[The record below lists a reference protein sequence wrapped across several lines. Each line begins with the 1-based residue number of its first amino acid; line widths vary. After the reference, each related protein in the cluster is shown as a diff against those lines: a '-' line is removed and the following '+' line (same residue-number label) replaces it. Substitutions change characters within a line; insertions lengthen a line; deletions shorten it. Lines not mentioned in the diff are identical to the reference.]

1 MKTLLIDNY
10 DSYTYNLFQLIAEVN
25 GEEPVVVRNDA
36 PVDGLPDLRAFDNL
50 VVSPGPGHPGE
61 ARDFGIGSRLLATS
75 PVPVL
80 GVCLGH
86 QGIALGE
93 AGLVGPAPEPRHG
106 HLSTIRHDGR
116 DLFHGLPQHFTA
128 VRYHSLA
135 VREPLPESLEATAWA
150 EDGVLMGLRHRSRPL
165 WGVQFHPES
174 VLTEY
179 GHRMLVNFRN
189 LTAERA
195 GKLRTKNTAVPS
207 HEQLRRRV
215 VVPECDAGARRP
227 VGGLLGLGG
236 LRRPVAAAVF
246 QVAAVTQ
253 ARASAPGGPGRT
265 GLGETTPSS
274 RPTPSAGVGL
284 RPESVAETPVAPTP
298 GGAAAAAGSGA
309 DPEAAASAPAAGV
322 GPRPESVAAAP
333 LAGTPLG
340 AAPAAGPEAAAS
352 DPAAEVGARPE
363 SVASSPAAVAPGG
376 GAPAAGSGTSPE
388 AVASDPAAEVGP
400 RPEPL
405 ASSPDAGTPLGAAP
419 SAGREAAASAPAAVA
434 PGGGALAAGSGASP
448 EAVASDPA
456 AGVGPRPESVAF
468 GPDAVGP
475 GEGVP
480 AAGAR
485 LRSGAVSSSS
495 TAPVPG
501 GDVPATTVPGEGAA
515 PSGAASVPGQGSP
528 ATGGSAVPDARGR
541 KVAPGSV
548 AIPRPRRPDR
558 VGYRLHTRRVSG
570 AVDAEAV
577 FSRMFAGSPRSFWL
591 DSSLVEPG
599 RSRFSFL
606 GDDQGPLAEF
616 VRYDVGAGRCEIE
629 RAGRPLRRVRAS
641 VFDYLKRQL
650 TNRRVDA
657 TGLPFDFTGGYVGYF
672 GYEMKADCGSANRHR
687 SPTPDAAW
695 LFADRVIAVDHEEG
709 FTYAVCLAEDTPQ
722 AAREA
727 ADWLE
732 GVLAGLSC
740 VATERPPLPGP
751 PEPADPGAAEPWLV
765 RDRATYLADIEA
777 CRQALRAGTS
787 YEVCLTN
794 AARLPA
800 PPDPLEFYRA
810 LRRDNPAPY
819 AAFLRFGELEVAG
832 SSPERFLRI
841 GRDGTAEARPVKGTA
856 PRGDGPEEDARLRD
870 ALVSDAKTRAE
881 NLMIVDLLRNDLGQV
896 CRTGTVRVSKL
907 MATETYATV
916 HQLVSTV
923 QGRLR
928 DGTDAV
934 DCVRACFP
942 GGSMT
947 GAPKL
952 RTLEIIDTLETEARG
967 VYSGALGYF
976 GCGGGADLSIV
987 IRTAVFADGLMHLG
1001 AGGAIVLGSDPA
1013 AEYEEMLLKT
1023 AAPMRALHR
1032 HTADRLR
1039 QEGPPGQRAGAAG
1052 EVGR

>member
-61 ARDFGIGSRLLATS
+61 ARDFGIGGRLLATS

-253 ARASAPGGPGRT
+253 ARANALGGSGAT

-274 RPTPSAGVGL
+274 RPTPPAGVGL
-284 RPESVAETPVAPTP
+284 RTESVAESPVAPTP
-298 GGAAAAAGSGA
+298 DGAAAAAGPGA
-309 DPEAAASAPAAGV
+309 GPEAAASAPAAGV
-322 GPRPESVAAAP
+322 GPRPESVA
-333 LAGTPLG
+333 
-340 AAPAAGPEAAAS
+340 
-352 DPAAEVGARPE
+352 
-363 SVASSPAAVAPGG
+363 SS
-376 GAPAAGSGTSPE
+376 
-388 AVASDPAAEVGP
+388 PAAEVGP

-405 ASSPDAGTPLGAAP
+405 ASAPLSGTPVGAAP
-419 SAGREAAASAPAAVA
+419 
-434 PGGGALAAGSGASP
+434 GADP

-456 AGVGPRPESVAF
+456 AGVGPRAESVAF
-468 GPDAVGP
+468 GPDAVGS

-480 AAGAR
+480 AAGGR
-485 LRSGAVSSSS
+485 LRSEAVSSSP
-495 TAPVPG
+495 TAPAPRGAAPVPG
-501 GDVPATTVPGEGAA
+501 QE
-515 PSGAASVPGQGSP
+515 SP
-528 ATGGSAVPDARGR
+528 ATGASAVPAARGR
-541 KVAPGSV
+541 KVAPDSV

-629 RAGRPLRRVRAS
+629 REGRPLRRVRAS

-695 LFADRVIAVDHEEG
+695 LFADRVIVVDHEEG

-777 CRQALRAGTS
+777 CRQALRSGTS

-800 PPDPLEFYRA
+800 PPDPLEFYRT

-841 GRDGTAEARPVKGTA
+841 GRDGTAEARPIKGTA
-856 PRGDGPEEDARLRD
+856 PRGDAPEEDARLRD
-870 ALVSDAKTRAE
+870 ALASDAKTRAE

-1001 AGGAIVLGSDPA
+1001 AGGAIVLGSDPD

-1032 HTADRLR
+1032 HTADRMR
-1039 QEGPPGQRAGAAG
+1039 QEGPPGQRAGTAG
-1052 EVGR
+1052 EVRR

>member
-36 PVDGLPDLRAFDNL
+36 SVDGLPDLRAFDNL
-50 VVSPGPGHPGE
+50 VVSPGPGHPGV

-75 PVPVL
+75 PLPVL

-135 VREPLPESLEATAWA
+135 VREPLPKTLEATAWA

-195 GKLRTKNTAVPS
+195 GKLRTKNTAVPMPPAV
-207 HEQLRRRV
+207 RRRA
-215 VVPECDAGARRP
+215 VVPECETGIRRP
-227 VGGLLGLGG
+227 TGGLFGAGG

-246 QVAAVTQ
+246 QVAAVSQ
-253 ARASAPGGPGRT
+253 GAAKPRGGAGAVVPGDAVASS
-265 GLGETTPSS
+265 ETAVS
-274 RPTPSAGVGL
+274 
-284 RPESVAETPVAPTP
+284 TP
-298 GGAAAAAGSGA
+298 GGTGTAPSPARGI
-309 DPEAAASAPAAGV
+309 PAAGRGTHAE
-322 GPRPESVAAAP
+322 GPSAAP
-333 LAGTPLG
+333 APDGTGPTGAGTPPAPG
-340 AAPAAGPEAAAS
+340 IPAAGPGRHPEDASAA
-352 DPAAEVGARPE
+352 PAPDDTGPTGAGTP
-363 SVASSPAAVAPGG
+363 PAPGI
-376 GAPAAGSGTSPE
+376 PAAGPGVP
-388 AVASDPAAEVGP
+388 VG
-400 RPEPL
+400 
-405 ASSPDAGTPLGAAP
+405 GGQ
-419 SAGREAAASAPAAVA
+419 EAAV
-434 PGGGALAAGSGASP
+434 GG
-448 EAVASDPA
+448 
-456 AGVGPRPESVAF
+456 
-468 GPDAVGP
+468 
-475 GEGVP
+475 
-480 AAGAR
+480 
-485 LRSGAVSSSS
+485 
-495 TAPVPG
+495 
-501 GDVPATTVPGEGAA
+501 
-515 PSGAASVPGQGSP
+515 GSP
-528 ATGGSAVPDARGR
+528 ALVET
-541 KVAPGSV
+541 PGPV
-548 AIPRPRRPDR
+548 VPRPRRPGR
-558 VGYRLHTRRVSG
+558 VGYRLHTRRVTG
-570 AVDAEAV
+570 AVDTEAV
-577 FSRMFAGSPRSFWL
+577 FRRMFAGSARAFWL

-616 VRYDVGAGRCEIE
+616 VRYDVDAGRCEIE
-629 RAGRPLRRVRAS
+629 RAGRPVRRVRAS

-650 TNRRVDA
+650 GSRRVDA

-672 GYEMKADCGSANRHR
+672 GYEMKADCGSSNRHR
-687 SPTPDAAW
+687 SPAPDAAW

-709 FTYAVCLAEDTPQ
+709 LTYAVCLAEDTPQ

-732 GVLAGLSC
+732 GALADLSC
-740 VATERPPLPGP
+740 VATQQQPPVPGSP
-751 PEPADPGAAEPWLV
+751 APADPGAAEPWLV

-777 CRQALRAGTS
+777 CRRALRSGTS

-800 PPDPLEFYRA
+800 PPDALEFYQT
-810 LRRDNPAPY
+810 LRRGNPAPY

-841 GRDGTAEARPVKGTA
+841 GRDGTAEARPIKGTV

-870 ALVSDAKTRAE
+870 ALASDAKTRAE

-896 CRTGTVRVSKL
+896 CRTGTVRVSQL

-923 QGRLR
+923 RGRLR
-928 DGTDAV
+928 PGTDAV

-952 RTLEIIDTLETEARG
+952 RTLEVIDSLETEARG

-976 GCGGGADLSIV
+976 GCGGGADLGIV
-987 IRTAVFADGLMHLG
+987 IRTAVLADGVMHLG
-1001 AGGAIVLGSDPA
+1001 AGGAIVLDSDPD
-1013 AEYEEMLLKT
+1013 AEYDEMLLKT
-1023 AAPMRALHR
+1023 AAPMRALHQR
-1032 HTADRLR
+1032 TADRMR
-1039 QEGPPGQRAGAAG
+1039 QQGPPGQTARAC
-1052 EVGR
+1052 R

>member
-36 PVDGLPDLRAFDNL
+36 SVDGLPDLRAFDNL
-50 VVSPGPGHPGE
+50 VVSPGPGHPGV

-135 VREPLPESLEATAWA
+135 VREPLPETLEATAWA
-150 EDGVLMGLRHRSRPL
+150 EDGVLMGLRHRGRPL

-195 GKLRTKNTAVPS
+195 GKLRAKNTAVPMPPAV
-207 HEQLRRRV
+207 RRRA
-215 VVPECDAGARRP
+215 VVPECETGIRRP
-227 VGGLLGLGG
+227 AGGVLGAGG
-236 LRRPVAAAVF
+236 LRRPVVAAVF
-246 QVAAVTQ
+246 QVAAVSQ
-253 ARASAPGGPGRT
+253 GAAQVRGGAGAVLPGDT
-265 GLGETTPSS
+265 VTSSETTVS
-274 RPTPSAGVGL
+274 
-284 RPESVAETPVAPTP
+284 TP
-298 GGAAAAAGSGA
+298 GGAGGA
-309 DPEAAASAPAAGV
+309 PSPARGIPAAGRWTHAEGV
-322 GPRPESVAAAP
+322 LGGGGTGPATSEARALPAARTERHAEGDPATPAHGDTGSTGTATSATPGLPAAEPGTHAESDPEPGDTGPTGTATSSTQGIPVAEPGGTGSTGTATSATRRIPVARSETLVEGGPGAASG
-333 LAGTPLG
+333 AGTP
-340 AAPAAGPEAAAS
+340 
-352 DPAAEVGARPE
+352 
-363 SVASSPAAVAPGG
+363 
-376 GAPAAGSGTSPE
+376 
-388 AVASDPAAEVGP
+388 
-400 RPEPL
+400 
-405 ASSPDAGTPLGAAP
+405 TP
-419 SAGREAAASAPAAVA
+419 V
-434 PGGGALAAGSGASP
+434 
-448 EAVASDPA
+448 
-456 AGVGPRPESVAF
+456 
-468 GPDAVGP
+468 
-475 GEGVP
+475 
-480 AAGAR
+480 
-485 LRSGAVSSSS
+485 
-495 TAPVPG
+495 
-501 GDVPATTVPGEGAA
+501 
-515 PSGAASVPGQGSP
+515 
-528 ATGGSAVPDARGR
+528 
-541 KVAPGSV
+541 
-548 AIPRPRRPDR
+548 IPRPRRPDR
-558 VGYRLHTRRVSG
+558 VGYRLHTRRVDG
-570 AVDAEAV
+570 AVDTEAV

-591 DSSLVEPG
+591 DSSLVEAG

-616 VRYDVGAGRCEIE
+616 VRYDVDAGRCEIE
-629 RAGRPLRRVRAS
+629 RAGRPVRRVRAS

-650 TNRRVDA
+650 GNRRVDA

-672 GYEMKADCGSANRHR
+672 GYEMKAECGSSNRHR
-687 SPTPDAAW
+687 SPAPDAAW

-732 GVLAGLSC
+732 GALAGLSC
-740 VATERPPLPGP
+740 VATEQQRTMPGSP
-751 PEPADPGAAEPWLV
+751 VPADPGAAEPWLV

-777 CRQALRAGTS
+777 CRRALRSGTS

-800 PPDPLEFYRA
+800 PPDALEFYRT

-841 GRDGTAEARPVKGTA
+841 GRDGTAEARPIKGTA
-856 PRGDGPEEDARLRD
+856 PRGDGPEADARLRD
-870 ALVSDAKTRAE
+870 ALASDAKTRAE

-923 QGRLR
+923 EGRLR
-928 DGTDAV
+928 PGTDAV

-952 RTLEIIDTLETEARG
+952 RTLEIIDSLETEARG

-976 GCGGGADLSIV
+976 GCGGGADLGIV
-987 IRTAVFADGLMHLG
+987 IRTAVLADGAMHLG
-1001 AGGAIVLGSDPA
+1001 AGGAIVLDSDPD
-1013 AEYEEMLLKT
+1013 AEYDEMLLKT

-1032 HTADRLR
+1032 HTAERMR
-1039 QEGPPGQRAGAAG
+1039 QEGPPGQTARAAG
-1052 EVGR
+1052 EARR

>member
-50 VVSPGPGHPGE
+50 VVSPGPGHPGL

-106 HLSTIRHDGR
+106 HLSTIRHDGQ

-135 VREPLPESLEATAWA
+135 VREPLPETLEATAWA

-189 LTAERA
+189 LSAERA
-195 GKLRTKNTAVPS
+195 GKLRTKNTAVRMPPAV
-207 HEQLRRRV
+207 RRRAL
-215 VVPECDAGARRP
+215 VPECETGIRRP
-227 VGGLLGLGG
+227 TGGVLGAGG
-236 LRRPVAAAVF
+236 VPRPVVAAVF
-246 QVAAVTQ
+246 QVAALSRSAANLPVGAGAAVVPGEAVTPSGT
-253 ARASAPGGPGRT
+253 ATAAPGG
-265 GLGETTPSS
+265 
-274 RPTPSAGVGL
+274 A
-284 RPESVAETPVAPTP
+284 
-298 GGAAAAAGSGA
+298 GGAPSPARGISAAERGT
-309 DPEAAASAPAAGV
+309 AAGV
-322 GPRPESVAAAP
+322 TMP
-333 LAGTPLG
+333 
-340 AAPAAGPEAAAS
+340 
-352 DPAAEVGARPE
+352 
-363 SVASSPAAVAPGG
+363 AVAPGG
-376 GAPAAGSGTSPE
+376 A
-388 AVASDPAAEVGP
+388 
-400 RPEPL
+400 
-405 ASSPDAGTPLGAAP
+405 GAAP
-419 SAGREAAASAPAAVA
+419 SPAWGTPAGER
-434 PGGGALAAGSGASP
+434 GT
-448 EAVASDPA
+448 
-456 AGVGPRPESVAF
+456 
-468 GPDAVGP
+468 DA
-475 GEGVP
+475 EGVP
-480 AAGAR
+480 AAKPVAHAEGTPEHGGTGSAGAGDSPSPGIPAAGPDTHAEGTPEPGGAGPAGAGGSPGPGIPAAGPR
-485 LRSGAVSSSS
+485 TYTEGTSEHSGTAASATPGIRAAWPETHAEGTPEPAGTRPTGTANSATRGTTAAKPETHSEGASKTVGAGGSSSPGVHAEGGPGADAAGVVG
-495 TAPVPG
+495 APVP
-501 GDVPATTVPGEGAA
+501 V
-515 PSGAASVPGQGSP
+515 
-528 ATGGSAVPDARGR
+528 
-541 KVAPGSV
+541 
-548 AIPRPRRPDR
+548 IPRPRRPGR
-558 VGYRLHTRRVSG
+558 VGYRLHTRRVTG
-570 AVDAEAV
+570 AVDTEAV
-577 FSRMFAGSPRSFWL
+577 FRRMFAGSARAFWL

-629 RAGRPLRRVRAS
+629 RAGRPVRRVRAS

-650 TNRRVDA
+650 GNRRVDP
-657 TGLPFDFTGGYVGYF
+657 TGLPFDFTGGYVGYL
-672 GYEMKADCGSANRHR
+672 GYEMKADCGSSNRHR
-687 SPTPDAAW
+687 SPAPDAAW

-722 AAREA
+722 AAQEA

-732 GVLAGLSC
+732 AALADLSC
-740 VATERPPLPGP
+740 VATEQHTPVPGP
-751 PEPADPGAAEPWLV
+751 PAPADPGAAEPWLV

-777 CRQALRAGTS
+777 CRRALRSGTS

-800 PPDPLEFYRA
+800 PPDALEFYRT

-841 GRDGTAEARPVKGTA
+841 GRDGTAEARPIKGTA
-856 PRGDGPEEDARLRD
+856 PRGEGPEEDARLRD
-870 ALVSDAKTRAE
+870 ALASDAKTRAE

-896 CRTGTVRVSKL
+896 CRTGTVRVSRL

-923 QGRLR
+923 EGRLR
-928 DGTDAV
+928 PGTDAV

-952 RTLEIIDTLETEARG
+952 RTLEIIDSLETEARG

-987 IRTAVFADGLMHLG
+987 IRTAVFADGVMHLG
-1001 AGGAIVLGSDPA
+1001 AGGAIVLDSDPD
-1013 AEYEEMLLKT
+1013 AEYDEMLLKT

-1032 HTADRLR
+1032 HTAERMR
-1039 QEGPPGQRAGAAG
+1039 QQDPTGRAARATG
-1052 EVGR
+1052 EARR

>member
-135 VREPLPESLEATAWA
+135 VREPLPETLEATAWA

-207 HEQLRRRV
+207 HEQVRRRV

-246 QVAAVTQ
+246 QVAAVT
-253 ARASAPGGPGRT
+253 RAGANPPGGPGT
-265 GLGETTPSS
+265 PGLGETTPSS
-274 RPTPSAGVGL
+274 RPAPS
-284 RPESVAETPVAPTP
+284 
-298 GGAAAAAGSGA
+298 
-309 DPEAAASAPAAGV
+309 AGV
-322 GPRPESVAAAP
+322 GPRPEPVASAPAALAPGRSTSSAPAAP
-333 LAGTPLG
+333 TPG
-340 AAPAAGPEAAAS
+340 RAAPTAPAAPTPGRAAPAAGPGAGAEADAS
-352 DPAAEVGARPE
+352 APAAVTSGRAVPAAGAGPRPE
-363 SVASSPAAVAPGG
+363 SVASSPAA
-376 GAPAAGSGTSPE
+376 GA
-388 AVASDPAAEVGP
+388 
-400 RPEPL
+400 
-405 ASSPDAGTPLGAAP
+405 
-419 SAGREAAASAPAAVA
+419 
-434 PGGGALAAGSGASP
+434 
-448 EAVASDPA
+448 
-456 AGVGPRPESVAF
+456 
-468 GPDAVGP
+468 P

-480 AAGAR
+480 AAGPENHAEAA
-485 LRSGAVSSSS
+485 SPNPA
-495 TAPVPG
+495 APAPG
-501 GDVPATTVPGEGAA
+501 GDVPALSAAAGA
-515 PSGAASVPGQGSP
+515 P
-528 ATGGSAVPDARGR
+528 ATGASAAPAARGR
-541 KVAPGSV
+541 KTPAGVAPDSV
-548 AIPRPRRPDR
+548 SIPRPRRPDR

-570 AVDAEAV
+570 AVDTEAV

-650 TNRRVDA
+650 ANRRVDA

-751 PEPADPGAAEPWLV
+751 LEPADPCAAEPWLV

-777 CRQALRAGTS
+777 CRQALRSGTS

-800 PPDPLEFYRA
+800 PPDPLEFYRT

-841 GRDGTAEARPVKGTA
+841 GRDGTAEARPIKGTA
-856 PRGDGPEEDARLRD
+856 PRGAGPEEDARLRD
-870 ALVSDAKTRAE
+870 ALASDAKTRAE

-928 DGTDAV
+928 EGTDAV

-967 VYSGALGYF
+967 VYSGALGYL

-1001 AGGAIVLGSDPA
+1001 AGGAIVLGSDPD

-1032 HTADRLR
+1032 HTADRMR

-1052 EVGR
+1052 EVRR